1 MRRLRY
7 QAGRISALAGKDR
20 DYPGQRNAIVSDKTD
35 VTEQMTTENEENQPL
50 SLANVRHTL
59 RTPLN
64 HIIGYSEMLLE
75 EADERGLDAFTADLQ
90 KIHKAG
96 KQLLG
101 FINDFFDAPVAES
114 TVAHVS
120 KTADDGLF
128 RETKPD
134 IRPLP
139 ETHGTPAGRILVV
152 DDNEN
157 NRDML
162 SRRLQHEGYEV
173 CIADS
178 GHRALSLLGTQA
190 VDLILLDVMMP
201 EMDGYEV
208 LLKLKERWRDLPVI
222 MISALD
228 ETESVVRCIERGA
241 EDYLPKPFDPVLL
254 RARIGACLEKKR
266 LRDQE
271 VSYLKDV
278 GHVTHAAAAVEA
290 GQFAAEMLVD
300 IVKRPDELGRL
311 ARVFERMAHE
321 IAAREEQLKQQIQ
334 VLSIEIDQA
343 KKARQVSE
351 ITETEYFQELRKK
364 AKELRLKS

>member
-1 MRRLRY
+1 M
-7 QAGRISALAGKDR
+7 I
-20 DYPGQRNAIVSDKTD
+20 
-35 VTEQMTTENEENQPL
+35 TEDGENQPL
-50 SLANVRHTL
+50 SPANVRHTL

-75 EADERGLDAFTADLQ
+75 EADERGLEAFTADLQ

-101 FINDFFDAPVAES
+101 FINDFFEAPTTTDKAP
-114 TVAHVS
+114 AHS
-120 KTADDGLF
+120 PKPATADGLF
-128 RETKPD
+128 RESKPA
-134 IRPLP
+134 
-139 ETHGTPAGRILVV
+139 THSSSATHPTAPGRILIV
-152 DDNEN
+152 DDNES

-162 SRRLQHEGYEV
+162 SRRLQHEGYDV

-178 GHRALSLLGTQA
+178 GHRALTLLGTQA

-201 EMDGYEV
+201 EMDGCEV
-208 LLKLKERWRDLPVI
+208 LLKLKEDGRWRDLPVI

-228 ETESVVRCIERGA
+228 EIESVVRCIERGA

-271 VSYLKDV
+271 VLYLRDV

-290 GQFAAEMLVD
+290 GQFAAETLSDVS
-300 IVKRPDELGRL
+300 KRPDELGQL
-311 ARVFERMAHE
+311 ARVFERMARE
-321 IAAREEQLKQQIQ
+321 VAAREEQLKQQIQ

-343 KKARQVSE
+343 KKTRQVSE
-351 ITETEYFQELRKK
+351 ITDTEYFQQLRKK
-364 AKELRLKS
+364 AKELRLK

>member
-1 MRRLRY
+1 M
-7 QAGRISALAGKDR
+7 
-20 DYPGQRNAIVSDKTD
+20 SDKTAPGG
-35 VTEQMTTENEENQPL
+35 VTEDEENQPL

-114 TVAHVS
+114 TVARVS

-134 IRPLP
+134 IQPLAG
-139 ETHGTPAGRILVV
+139 THGTPAGRILVV
-152 DDNEN
+152 DDNES

-178 GHRALSLLGTQA
+178 GHKALTLLGTQA
-190 VDLILLDVMMP
+190 VDLTLLDVMMP

-208 LLKLKERWRDLPVI
+208 LLKLKEGWRDLPVI

>member
-1 MRRLRY
+1 M
-7 QAGRISALAGKDR
+7 SDETT
-20 DYPGQRNAIVSDKTD
+20 PGG
-35 VTEQMTTENEENQPL
+35 VTEQMITEDGENQPL
-50 SLANVRHTL
+50 SPANVRHTL

-75 EADERGLDAFTADLQ
+75 EADERGLEAFTADLQ

-101 FINDFFDAPVAES
+101 FINDFFEAPA
-114 TVAHVS
+114 TTDKAPAHIP
-120 KTADDGLF
+120 KTATADGLF
-128 RETKPD
+128 RESKPD
-134 IRPLP
+134 
-139 ETHGTPAGRILVV
+139 THSSSATHPTAPGRILIV
-152 DDNEN
+152 DDNES

-162 SRRLQHEGYEV
+162 SRRLQHQGYDV

-178 GHRALSLLGTQA
+178 GHKALTLLNTRE

-201 EMDGYEV
+201 EMDGHDV
-208 LLKLKERWRDLPVI
+208 LKELKADSRWRDIPVI

-228 ETESVVRCIERGA
+228 EIESVVRCIERGA

-271 VSYLKDV
+271 VLYLRDV

-290 GQFAAEMLVD
+290 GQFAAETLSDVS
-300 IVKRPDELGRL
+300 KRPDKLGQL
-311 ARVFERMAHE
+311 ARVFQRMARE
-321 IAAREEQLKQQIQ
+321 VAAREEQLKQQIQ

-343 KKARQVSE
+343 KKTRQVSE
-351 ITETEYFQELRKK
+351 ITDTEYFQQLRKK
-364 AKELRLKS
+364 AKELRLK

>member
-1 MRRLRY
+1 M
-7 QAGRISALAGKDR
+7 
-20 DYPGQRNAIVSDKTD
+20 SDKTALGG
-35 VTEQMTTENEENQPL
+35 VTEQMITEDGQNQAL
-50 SLANVRHTL
+50 SPANVRHTL

-75 EADERGLDAFTADLQ
+75 EADERGLEAFTADLQ

-101 FINDFFDAPVAES
+101 FISDFFDAS
-114 TVAHVS
+114 TERAAAHVS
-120 KTADDGLF
+120 KTVTTDGLF
-128 RETKPD
+128 RESKPD
-134 IRPLP
+134 TRSSSA
-139 ETHGTPAGRILVV
+139 THPTAPGRILIV
-152 DDNEN
+152 DDNET

-162 SRRLQHEGYEV
+162 SRRLQHQGYDV

-178 GHRALSLLGTQA
+178 GHKALTLLNTQE

-201 EMDGYEV
+201 EMDGCEV
-208 LLKLKERWRDLPVI
+208 LLKLKEDGRWRDLPVI

-228 ETESVVRCIERGA
+228 EIESVVRCIERGA

-271 VSYLKDV
+271 VLYLRDV

-290 GQFAAEMLVD
+290 GQFAAETLIDVS
-300 IVKRPDELGRL
+300 KRPDELGQL
-311 ARVFERMAHE
+311 ARVFERMARE
-321 IAAREEQLKQQIQ
+321 VAAREEQLKQQIQ

-343 KKARQVSE
+343 KKTRQVSE
-351 ITETEYFQELRKK
+351 ITDTEYFQELRRK
-364 AKELRLKS
+364 AKELRLKSS

>member
-1 MRRLRY
+1 M
-7 QAGRISALAGKDR
+7 SDETT
-20 DYPGQRNAIVSDKTD
+20 PGG
-35 VTEQMTTENEENQPL
+35 VTEQMITEDGENQPL
-50 SLANVRHTL
+50 SPANVRHTL

-75 EADERGLDAFTADLQ
+75 EADEHGLEAFTADLQ

-101 FINDFFDAPVAES
+101 FINDFFEAPTTTDKAP
-114 TVAHVS
+114 AHIP
-120 KTADDGLF
+120 KPATADGLF
-128 RETKPD
+128 RESKPD
-134 IRPLP
+134 
-139 ETHGTPAGRILVV
+139 THSSSATHPTAPGRILIV
-152 DDNEN
+152 DDNES

-162 SRRLQHEGYEV
+162 SRRLQHQGYDV

-178 GHRALSLLGTQA
+178 GHKALTLLNTRE

-201 EMDGYEV
+201 EMDGHDV
-208 LLKLKERWRDLPVI
+208 LKELKADSRWRDIPVI

-228 ETESVVRCIERGA
+228 EIESVVRCIERGA

-254 RARIGACLEKKR
+254 RARIGACLEKKK

-271 VSYLKDV
+271 VLYLRDV

-290 GQFAAEMLVD
+290 GQFAAETLSDVS
-300 IVKRPDELGRL
+300 KRPDELGQL
-311 ARVFERMAHE
+311 ARVFQRMARE
-321 IAAREEQLKQQIQ
+321 VAAREEQLKQQIQ

-343 KKARQVSE
+343 KKTRQVSE
-351 ITETEYFQELRKK
+351 ITDTEYFQQLRKK
-364 AKELRLKS
+364 AKELRLK

>member
-1 MRRLRY
+1 M
-7 QAGRISALAGKDR
+7 
-20 DYPGQRNAIVSDKTD
+20 SDKTALGG
-35 VTEQMTTENEENQPL
+35 VTEQMITENEENQAL

-75 EADERGLDAFTADLQ
+75 EAGERGLEAFTADLQ

-101 FINDFFDAPVAES
+101 FINEFFDAPAAEN

-120 KTADDGLF
+120 KAADDDGLF
-128 RETKPD
+128 REATPG
-134 IRPLP
+134 IHPLP
-139 ETHGTPAGRILVV
+139 GTHGTPAGRILVV
-152 DDNEN
+152 DDNES

-162 SRRLQHEGYEV
+162 SRRLQHEGYDV
-173 CIADS
+173 CMADS
-178 GHRALSLLGTQA
+178 GHEALARLSTQA

-201 EMDGYEV
+201 EMNGHDV
-208 LLKLKERWRDLPVI
+208 LKKLKVNTTWRDIPVI

-228 ETESVVRCIERGA
+228 EIESVVHCIEQGA

-254 RARIGACLEKKR
+254 RARIGACLEKKY

-271 VSYLKDV
+271 VLYLKDV

-290 GQFAAEMLVD
+290 GEFAAEMLADVST
-300 IVKRPDELGRL
+300 RPDELGQL
-311 ARVFERMAHE
+311 ARVFQRMAQE

-334 VLSIEIDQA
+334 VLRIEIDEV
-343 KKARQVSE
+343 KKSRQVAE
-351 ITETEYFQELRKK
+351 ITETDYFQDLQEK
-364 AKELRLKS
+364 AKILRRQVKT

>member
-1 MRRLRY
+1 M
-7 QAGRISALAGKDR
+7 
-20 DYPGQRNAIVSDKTD
+20 SDKTALGG
-35 VTEQMTTENEENQPL
+35 VTEQMTTKDEENQAL

-75 EADERGLDAFTADLQ
+75 EAGDRGLEAFIADLQ

-101 FINDFFDAPVAES
+101 FINEFFDAPTTTDKAP
-114 TVAHVS
+114 AHIP
-120 KTADDGLF
+120 KPATADGLF
-128 RETKPD
+128 RESKPD
-134 IRPLP
+134 TRSSSA
-139 ETHGTPAGRILVV
+139 THSTAPGRILVV
-152 DDNEN
+152 DDNET

-162 SRRLQHEGYEV
+162 SRRLQHEGYDV
-173 CIADS
+173 CIAAN
-178 GHRALSLLGTQA
+178 GHAALALLSTQA

-201 EMDGYEV
+201 DMDGYEV
-208 LLKLKERWRDLPVI
+208 LVRLKTDNTLRDIPVI

-228 ETESVVRCIERGA
+228 EIESVVRCIERGA

-271 VSYLKDV
+271 VLYLKEV
-278 GHVTHAAAAVEA
+278 AHVTHAAAAVEA
-290 GQFAAEMLVD
+290 GQFAAETLSDVS
-300 IVKRPDELGRL
+300 KRPDELGQL
-311 ARVFERMAHE
+311 ARVFERMARE
-321 IAAREEQLKQQIQ
+321 VAAREEQLKQQIQ

-343 KKARQVSE
+343 KKTRQVSE
-351 ITETEYFQELRKK
+351 ITDTEYFQQLRRK
-364 AKELRLKS
+364 AKELRLR

>member
-1 MRRLRY
+1 L
-7 QAGRISALAGKDR
+7 ALL
-20 DYPGQRNAIVSDKTD
+20 N
-35 VTEQMTTENEENQPL
+35 TET
-50 SLANVRHTL
+50 
-59 RTPLN
+59 
-64 HIIGYSEMLLE
+64 
-75 EADERGLDAFTADLQ
+75 
-90 KIHKAG
+90 
-96 KQLLG
+96 
-101 FINDFFDAPVAES
+101 
-114 TVAHVS
+114 
-120 KTADDGLF
+120 
-128 RETKPD
+128 
-134 IRPLP
+134 
-139 ETHGTPAGRILVV
+139 
-152 DDNEN
+152 
-157 NRDML
+157 
-162 SRRLQHEGYEV
+162 
-173 CIADS
+173 
-178 GHRALSLLGTQA
+178 

-208 LLKLKERWRDLPVI
+208 LLKLKEGWRDLPVI